1 MALFD
6 FIQRL
11 VGLQKPSATT
21 AKERLQLV
29 LAHDRS
35 DLNPELLE
43 QMRRE
48 ILEVVQK
55 YVEIDLDGGDV
66 SLATE
71 DRVTALVA
79 NLPIRRAKLRPP
91 SPPPPNPVESPSPA
105 APRDAAQDT
114 PTEVPTDEPA
124 AEGTEPAETAET
136 AAVAPSPAVELPEE
150 QQTPGENPTSPTVS
164 SVSAES

>member
-1 MALFD
+1 MALLD

-11 VGLQKPSATT
+11 LGLQKPSATT

-35 DLNPELLE
+35 DLNPELLQ

-66 SLATE
+66 SLTTE

-79 NLPIRRAKLRPP
+79 NLPIRRTKLRPP
-91 SPPPPNPVESPSPA
+91 APSADPA
-105 APRDAAQDT
+105 APAPPAA
-114 PTEVPTDEPA
+114 PTETP
-124 AEGTEPAETAET
+124 PAEASTEDPPVVSAGEAST
-136 AAVAPSPAVELPEE
+136 EGPPGAPSTPESRPEAQTDSPAPQTLPI
-150 QQTPGENPTSPTVS
+150 
-164 SVSAES
+164 ES